1 MQKGVSIE
9 IGTVVGSD
17 IDGGRLGTLLGNT
30 DGAKLGTLLGDN
42 DGARLGILP

>member
-17 IDGGRLGTLLGNT
+17 IDGGRLGTLLVDT
-30 DGAKLGTLLGDN
+30 DC
-42 DGARLGILP
+42 ARLGMITPQNQLCAV